1 MHLDSGSNNIFESCK
16 EILKD
21 KLLVV
26 KIMTRYSHIELY
38 KLTSIS
44 LLLIIAGL
52 LTYYFHIVIGEGVIF
67 THFFYFPIILAAL
80 WWQKKGLIVPI
91 SLSVM
96 LLGSYFLSPNLSYP
110 IYEDVYRSIIFI
122 SIGIVVAI
130 LSDVINKKDEEL
142 IKSEEKFRSVA
153 DSAVDGIITTDKYG
167 SIVLFNS
174 SLKRIFGY
182 DLDEIKGQNVT
193 MLMPDRYKRD
203 FETKLQNFNSTG
215 THELDGKTFESIGL
229 KKNGEEFP
237 FEISVATWGPKN
249 EYTTSIIRDVT
260 DRKITEQKLQKSIK
274 EKEMLLKEIHHRVKN
289 NLMIISS
296 LLNLQSRYIKDENSK
311 TIFMES
317 QNRARSMALI
327 HERLYQS
334 TDLKNIDFG
343 DYVQTLA
350 NDLYNTYVI
359 DRDLIKMNIETDE
372 LNLDID
378 TSIPLGLILN
388 ELVTNCLKHAFSPG
402 ERGNIDI
409 KFKKHDNN
417 YILEV
422 KDDGKGLPKDMDYK
436 TTGSL
441 GLSLITSL
449 SDQIDANLEYISDS
463 GTLFRISFNEK
474 NKF

>member
-1 MHLDSGSNNIFESCK
+1 
-16 EILKD
+16 
-21 KLLVV
+21 
-26 KIMTRYSHIELY
+26 MTRYPQDELY
-38 KLTSIS
+38 KPILISI
-44 LLLIIAGL
+44 LLIISVL
-52 LTYYFHIVIGEGVIF
+52 LTYYFHVVIGEGVIF

-91 SLSVM
+91 SLSLM
-96 LLGSYFLSPNLSYP
+96 LLVSYFLSPNLNYP
-110 IYEDVYRSIIFI
+110 IYEDIYRSIIFI

-130 LSDVINKKDEEL
+130 LSDVINKKDKEL

-153 DSAVDGIITTDKYG
+153 DSAVDGIITTDKHG
-167 SIVLFNS
+167 GIVLFNS

-193 MLMPDRYKRD
+193 MLMPDRYKND

-215 THELDGKTFESIGL
+215 THELNGKTFGSIGL

-237 FEISVATWGPKN
+237 FEISVATWGSKN
-249 EYTTSIIRDVT
+249 EPYTTSIIRDVT
-260 DRKITEQKLQKSIK
+260 DRKITEQKLQRSIK

-296 LLNLQSRYIKDENSK
+296 LLSLQSRYIKDENSK
-311 TIFMES
+311 TIFIES

-334 TDLKNIDFG
+334 TDLKDIDFG
-343 DYVQTLA
+343 DYIQTLA
-350 NDLYNTYVI
+350 TDLYNTYVI
-359 DRDLIKMNIETDE
+359 DRNLIKMNIETDTV
-372 LNLDID
+372 NLDID

-388 ELVTNCLKHAFSPG
+388 ELVTNSLKHAFSPG
-402 ERGNIDI
+402 EKGTIDI
-409 KFKKHDNN
+409 ILKKQGDK

-422 KDDGKGLPKDMDYK
+422 KDNGKGLPKDMDYE
-436 TTGSL
+436 TAGSL

-449 SDQIDANLEYISDS
+449 SEQIDADLNYVSHP
-463 GTLFRISFNEK
+463 GTLFRVIFNEK
-474 NKF
+474 NKFQ

>member
-1 MHLDSGSNNIFESCK
+1 
-16 EILKD
+16 
-21 KLLVV
+21 
-26 KIMTRYSHIELY
+26 MTRNPNHELY
-38 KLTSIS
+38 KLITIS
-44 LLLIIAGL
+44 SLLIISCL
-52 LTYYFHIVIGEGVIF
+52 LTYYFHFVIGEGVIF

-91 SLSVM
+91 FLTLM
-96 LLGSYFLSPNLSYP
+96 LLVSYFLSPNLSYP
-110 IYEDVYRSIIFI
+110 VYEDIYRSIIFL

-130 LSDVINKKDEEL
+130 LSDVINKKDKEL
-142 IKSEEKFRSVA
+142 SASEEKFRSVA
-153 DSAVDGIITTDKYG
+153 NSAVDGIITTNQNGD
-167 SIVLFNS
+167 IVLMNP

-182 DLDEIKGQNVT
+182 DIDEIKGQNVT
-193 MLMPDRYKRD
+193 MLMPERYKKD

-229 KKNGEEFP
+229 KKSGEEFP
-237 FEISVATWGPKN
+237 FEISVATWGYKTGP
-249 EYTTSIIRDVT
+249 YTTSIIRDVA
-260 DRKITEQKLQKSIK
+260 DRKLTEHKLQKSIK

-296 LLNLQSRYIKDENSK
+296 LLSLQSRYIKDENSK

-343 DYVQTLA
+343 DYIQTLA
-350 NDLYNTYVI
+350 SDLYDTYVV
-359 DRDLIKMNIETDE
+359 DKNLIKMNIETDK

-388 ELVTNCLKHAFSPG
+388 ELVTNSLKHAFSQG
-402 ERGNIDI
+402 DKGTIDI
-409 KFKKHDNN
+409 KFKKQMDK
-417 YILEV
+417 YCLEV
-422 KDDGKGLPKDMDYK
+422 KDNGKGFPNDINYK
-436 TTGSL
+436 NADSL

-449 SDQIDANLEYISDS
+449 SEQIDADLEYVGSP
-463 GTLFRISFNEK
+463 GTSFKINFNEK
-474 NKF
+474 KFQ

>member
-1 MHLDSGSNNIFESCK
+1 
-16 EILKD
+16 
-21 KLLVV
+21 
-26 KIMTRYSHIELY
+26 MTQNPDQELY
-38 KLTSIS
+38 KLITISI
-44 LLLIIAGL
+44 LLILSGL

-91 SLSVM
+91 FLSLM
-96 LLGSYFLSPNLSYP
+96 LLISYFLSPNVNYSV
-110 IYEDVYRSIIFI
+110 YEDICRSIIFL

-130 LSDVINKKDEEL
+130 LSEVIEKKDNEL
-142 IKSEEKFRSVA
+142 TTSEKKFRSVT
-153 DSAVDGIITTDKYG
+153 DSAVDGIITTDKNG
-167 SIVLFNS
+167 AIVLINS

-182 DLDEIKGQNVT
+182 SLDEIKGQNVT
-193 MLMPDRYKRD
+193 ILMPERYKKD
-203 FETKLQNFNSTG
+203 FENKLQKFNSTG
-215 THELDGKTFESIGL
+215 THDLDGKTFESTGL

-237 FEISVATWGPKN
+237 FEISVATWDSENGH
-249 EYTTSIIRDVT
+249 YTTSIIRDVT

-296 LLNLQSRYIKDENSK
+296 LLNLQSGYIKDENSK
-311 TIFMES
+311 LIFMES

-343 DYVQTLA
+343 EYIQTLA
-350 NDLYNTYVI
+350 NDLYNTYVM
-359 DRDLIKMNIETDE
+359 DQNLIKMNIETDK

-388 ELVTNCLKHAFSPG
+388 ELVTNSLKHAFSPG
-402 ERGNIDI
+402 EKGTINIT
-409 KFKKHDNN
+409 FKKQDNK

-422 KDDGKGLPKDMDYK
+422 KDNGKGLPKNMEYN
-436 TTGSL
+436 TAGSL
-441 GLSLITSL
+441 GLSLITNL
-449 SDQIDANLEYISDS
+449 SEQIDADLEYIGKS
-463 GTLFRISFNEK
+463 GTLFRVSFNDK
-474 NKF
+474 KFV

>member
-1 MHLDSGSNNIFESCK
+1 M
-16 EILKD
+16 
-21 KLLVV
+21 
-26 KIMTRYSHIELY
+26 KIMIQYPRDYELY
-38 KLTSIS
+38 KLISIS
-44 LLLIIAGL
+44 ILLIISGL
-52 LTYYFHIVIGEGVIF
+52 LTYYFHVVIGQGVIF

-80 WWQKKGLIVPI
+80 WWQKKGLLVPVV
-91 SLSVM
+91 LSGI
-96 LLGSYFLSPNLSYP
+96 LLVSYFLSPNLSYP
-110 IYEDVYRSIIFI
+110 LYEDVFRSIIFL
-122 SIGIVVAI
+122 SIGVVVAV
-130 LSDVINKKDEEL
+130 LSDVINKKDKEL
-142 IKSEEKFRSVA
+142 IKSEEKFRSVS
-153 DSAVDGIITTDKYG
+153 DSAVDGIITTDNHG
-167 SIVLFNS
+167 NIVLFNS

-182 DLDEIKGQNVT
+182 SLDEIKGQNVT
-193 MLMPDRYKRD
+193 MLMPDRYKKD
-203 FETKLQNFNSTG
+203 FETKLRNFNSTG
-215 THELDGKTFESIGL
+215 THELNGKTFESIGL

-237 FEISVATWGPKN
+237 FEISVATWGSKN
-249 EYTTSIIRDVT
+249 DPYTTSIIRDVT
-260 DRKITEQKLQKSIK
+260 DRKITEQKLQRSIN

-343 DYVQTLA
+343 DYIQTLA
-350 NDLYNTYVI
+350 TDLYNTYAM
-359 DRDLIKMNIETDE
+359 DKDLIKMNIETDK

-388 ELVTNCLKHAFSPG
+388 ELVTNSLKHAFSPG
-402 ERGNIDI
+402 EKGIIDI
-409 KFKKHDNN
+409 IFKKQEHN

-422 KDDGKGLPKDMDYK
+422 QDNGKGLPKDMDYK

-449 SDQIDANLEYISDS
+449 SDQIDANLEYVSGT
-463 GTLFRISFNEK
+463 GTLFKISFNEK
-474 NKF
+474 NKFH

>member
-1 MHLDSGSNNIFESCK
+1 
-16 EILKD
+16 
-21 KLLVV
+21 
-26 KIMTRYSHIELY
+26 MTQNPDQELY
-38 KLTSIS
+38 KLITISI
-44 LLLIIAGL
+44 LLILSGL

-91 SLSVM
+91 FLSLM
-96 LLGSYFLSPNLSYP
+96 LLISYFLSPNVNYSV
-110 IYEDVYRSIIFI
+110 YEDICRSIIFL

-130 LSDVINKKDEEL
+130 LSEVIEKKDNEL
-142 IKSEEKFRSVA
+142 TTSEKKFRSVT
-153 DSAVDGIITTDKYG
+153 DSAVDGIITTDKNG
-167 SIVLFNS
+167 AIVLINS

-182 DLDEIKGQNVT
+182 SLDEIKGQNVT
-193 MLMPDRYKRD
+193 ILMPERYKKD
-203 FETKLQNFNSTG
+203 FENKLQKFNSTG
-215 THELDGKTFESIGL
+215 THDLDGKTFESTGL

-237 FEISVATWGPKN
+237 FEISVATWDSENGH
-249 EYTTSIIRDVT
+249 YTTSIIRDVT

-296 LLNLQSRYIKDENSK
+296 LLNLQSGYIKDENSK
-311 TIFMES
+311 LIFMES

-343 DYVQTLA
+343 EYIQTLA
-350 NDLYNTYVI
+350 NDLYNTYVM
-359 DRDLIKMNIETDE
+359 DQNLIKMNIETDK

-388 ELVTNCLKHAFSPG
+388 ELVTNSLKHAFSPG
-402 ERGNIDI
+402 EKGTINIT
-409 KFKKHDNN
+409 FKRQDNK

-422 KDDGKGLPKDMDYK
+422 KDNGKGLPKNMEYN
-436 TTGSL
+436 TAGSL
-441 GLSLITSL
+441 GLSLITNL
-449 SDQIDANLEYISDS
+449 SEQIDADLEYIGKS
-463 GTLFRISFNEK
+463 GTLFRVSFNDK
-474 NKF
+474 KFV

>member
-1 MHLDSGSNNIFESCK
+1 M
-16 EILKD
+16 
-21 KLLVV
+21 V
-26 KIMTRYSHIELY
+26 KIMTRNPNHELY
-38 KLTSIS
+38 KLITIS
-44 LLLIIAGL
+44 SLIIISCL
-52 LTYYFHIVIGEGVIF
+52 LTYYFHFVIGEGVIF

-80 WWQKKGLIVPI
+80 WWQKKGLVVPVFL
-91 SLSVM
+91 SLM
-96 LLGSYFLSPNLSYP
+96 LLVSYYFSPNLSYP
-110 IYEDVYRSIIFI
+110 VYEDVYRSIIFL

-130 LSDVINKKDEEL
+130 LSDVINKKDKEL
-142 IKSEEKFRSVA
+142 SASEEKFRSVA
-153 DSAVDGIITTDKYG
+153 DSAVDGIITTDKDG
-167 SIVLFNS
+167 DIVLINP

-182 DLDEIKGQNVT
+182 DFDEIKGQNVT
-193 MLMPDRYKRD
+193 ILMPERYKKD

-237 FEISVATWGPKN
+237 FEISVATWGYKTDP
-249 EYTTSIIRDVT
+249 YTTSIIRDVA
-260 DRKITEQKLQKSIK
+260 DRKLTEHQLQRSIK

-296 LLNLQSRYIKDENSK
+296 LLSLQSRYIKDENSK

-343 DYVQTLA
+343 DYIQTLA
-350 NDLYNTYVI
+350 LDLYDTYVL
-359 DRDLIKMNIETDE
+359 DKNLIKMNIETDK

-388 ELVTNCLKHAFSPG
+388 ELVTNSLKHAFSQG
-402 ERGNIDI
+402 DNGTIDI
-409 KFKKHDNN
+409 KFQKQTDK
-417 YILEV
+417 YCLEV
-422 KDDGKGLPKDMDYK
+422 KDNGKGFPKDINYK
-436 TTGSL
+436 TADSL

-449 SDQIDANLEYISDS
+449 SEQIDADLEYVAYP
-463 GTLFRISFNEK
+463 GTSFKISFNER
-474 NKF
+474 KF